1 MRLWSARSLPPVN
14 SSGPGTI
21 FLLWDT
27 EAARLWVQNQPELH
41 DDSEASLRNVGVGKG
56 RRDHNVSKQQKQ
68 LEEFLLLPGTKECG
82 TV

>member
-1 MRLWSARSLPPVN
+1 
-14 SSGPGTI
+14 
-21 FLLWDT
+21 
-27 EAARLWVQNQPELH
+27 
-41 DDSEASLRNVGVGKG
+41 VGKG